1 MTCKT
6 KEYKGASVQVASF
19 VKEGGCCEYHMMVHT
34 PAAGSFEQQLVAL
47 HEAFDDAMDDMCRGA
62 HPVFVR
68 YFLSDISN
76 QAETLKNMLDKRQS
90 CAVSVIGQP
99 PLDGSKVA
107 MWAYLVSEADVVSC
121 GEGLWKADYL
131 GYEHLWL
138 GDACGRGD
146 CSEEQTIRLMD
157 SYQKALAPHGC
168 NIQEHC
174 LRTWFFVQDV
184 DVNYAGVV
192 TGRKQQFDMMGLTED
207 THYLASTGIAGS
219 NELRDSCVTLDA
231 YAAVGMSQECITYL
245 KGSTHLN
252 PTHEYGVTFE
262 RGTAVN
268 YADRRH
274 VLISG
279 TASIDNRGQIVHS
292 GDVKA
297 QTLRMWENVSV
308 LLEEAGCTYD
318 DVMHMIVYLRDTADY
333 ADVKKM
339 YDERFPEHPKVF
351 VWAPVCRPGW
361 LIEMEC
367 IAVRNR

>member
-1 MTCKT
+1 
-6 KEYKGASVQVASF
+6 
-19 VKEGGCCEYHMMVHT
+19 
-34 PAAGSFEQQLVAL
+34 
-47 HEAFDDAMDDMCRGA
+47 
-62 HPVFVR
+62 
-68 YFLSDISN
+68 
-76 QAETLKNMLDKRQS
+76 
-90 CAVSVIGQP
+90 
-99 PLDGSKVA
+99 
-107 MWAYLVSEADVVSC
+107 
-121 GEGLWKADYL
+121 
-131 GYEHLWL
+131 
-138 GDACGRGD
+138 
-146 CSEEQTIRLMD
+146 
-157 SYQKALAPHGC
+157 
-168 NIQEHC
+168 
-174 LRTWFFVQDV
+174 
-184 DVNYAGVV
+184 
-192 TGRKQQFDMMGLTED
+192 MMGLTED

-262 RGTAVN
+262 RGTAVD
-268 YADRRH
+268 YDDRRH

>member
-1 MTCKT
+1 MTT
-6 KEYKGASVQVASF
+6 VYENASVQTAAF
-19 VKEGGCCEYHMMVHT
+19 AAGCGAVEFHMMVHAK
-34 PAAGSFEQQLVAL
+34 AAGSFGQQLAAL
-47 HEAFDDAMDDMCRGA
+47 HEAFDATADGVCRGA
-62 HPVFVR
+62 RPVFVR
-68 YFLSDISN
+68 YFLSDVSN
-76 QAETLKNMLDKRQS
+76 QAQELKTVLEGRQS

-107 MWAYLVSEADVVSC
+107 MWAYLVSDVETVSC
-121 GEGLWKADYL
+121 GGGMWKADYL

-138 GDACGRGD
+138 GNACGRGEG
-146 CSEEQTIRLMD
+146 SLQQTEMLMD
-157 SYQKALAPHGC
+157 SYQAVLAAHGC
-168 NIQEHC
+168 NIPDHC

-192 TGRKQQFDMMGLTED
+192 TGRKERFERMGLTEN

-231 YAAVGMSQECITYL
+231 YAAVGMSQEKVTYL

-262 RGTAVN
+262 RGTAVE
-268 YADRRH
+268 YEDRTH

-279 TASIDNRGQIVHS
+279 TASIDNKGQIVHP

-297 QTLRMWENVSV
+297 QTLRMWENVEV
-308 LLEEAGCTYD
+308 LLDEAGCTYD
-318 DVMHMIVYLRDTADY
+318 DVMHMIVYLRDIADY
-333 ADVKKM
+333 ADVKSL
-339 YDERFPEHPKVF
+339 YDERFPDHPKVF

-367 IAVRNR
+367 VAVIKK